1 MFVVF
6 IKLHQVRVLLVFIV
20 EYCRIERA
28 NCDLRLSLNFNQ
40 TRMSDVI
47 LTSKLVLRC
56 CSDTLTYFA
65 IKAVLQDVFLLEE
78 AKKSKTF
85 DRVQKL

>member
-1 MFVVF
+1 
-6 IKLHQVRVLLVFIV
+6 
-20 EYCRIERA
+20 
-28 NCDLRLSLNFNQ
+28 
-40 TRMSDVI
+40 MSDVI

-78 AKKSKTF
+78 AENQAKKSKTF
-85 DRVQKL
+85 DRVQEILAKIQET